1 MSILYARN
9 TFSFRELP
17 LLLDFASRISPDSL
31 SSVQSLQFDYIVYRE
46 LWYMWPYLQPWSQR
60 REWMDTRRILSNI
73 ADLRE
78 IRVKVD
84 VPANGFD
91 ESEYA
96 GDMMKHLMAGTKA
109 KLIVESM

>member
-1 MSILYARN
+1 MSILYACN

-17 LLLDFASRISPDSL
+17 LLLDFASTISPESL
-31 SSVQSLQFDYIVYRE
+31 SSVQSLQFDYLVYRE

-60 REWMDTRRILSNI
+60 REWMDTYRILSDM

-78 IRVKVD
+78 IRVKANML
-84 VPANGFD
+84 ANGFD

-96 GDMMKHLMAGTKA
+96 KHMMKHLMAGTKA
-109 KLIVESM
+109 RLLLESM